1 MTGCSLA
8 FLPLGRPN
16 PCYVQNGANCNRPG
30 NAVSLVMCLIIKKP
44 AGRQIQADFLRN
56 AWQDNDHGWGYF
68 YLHDRSLC
76 WRRGMALGDLLSHNQ
91 ALPADAEVYLHLRKA
106 TYGPVCPDLAHPLPV
121 REGLLLM
128 HNGSIEHLAPQCP
141 QASDTQELA
150 QALRNMLEGLSP
162 AQVARMVRS
171 QGFASLIAPLI
182 CGSMIVLLD
191 TQGAVRLGRAW
202 HQVEPQHWPAAMVG
216 IEVSNTHTW
225 RARSQACA

>member
-150 QALRNMLEGLSP
+150 EPGAGCTHGALAGLCQLDCAADLRFHDRAARHPRRGSP
-162 AQVARMVRS
+162 
-171 QGFASLIAPLI
+171 GPGLASS
-182 CGSMIVLLD
+182 G
-191 TQGAVRLGRAW
+191 T
-202 HQVEPQHWPAAMVG
+202 PALASRHG
-216 IEVSNTHTW
+216 GH
-225 RARSQACA
+225 